1 MNTAIVVALG
11 IFILLLLCFAFVL
24 LILNIKKSSPKS
36 GISPAKELNLD
47 QILTKVGNP
56 KLSANQLHELILSF
70 INTQKLP
77 FKGSSLSAEAKKKLD
92 FVSLVAMHPNTNAR
106 EITFLNK
113 ELVKRYPSYQK
124 EIDAYEGIGLS
135 RRKMRESKD

>member
-1 MNTAIVVALG
+1 MNTAIVITLG
-11 IFILLLLCFAFVL
+11 IFILLILCFTFVL
-24 LILNIKKSSPKS
+24 LILNIKKASPRTNT
-36 GISPAKELNLD
+36 ATKELNLD

-77 FKGSSLSAEAKKKLD
+77 FKGSNLSAEAKKKLN

-135 RRKMRESKD
+135 KRKMRESKN